1 MKMESVF
8 IHNAWC
14 DVSWLLIPSK
24 CFIWFSWLS
33 SSADTRQRDRNSW
46 NSNPPACLCKLLPVL
61 LNSLL
66 FLVQPVERPKTQTIQ
81 LVWERVCVSVTMC
94 LYERDGRGKEAN
106 SFYSAFCY
114 FAICYYLEM
123 LLILCFTIC
132 RLRVIVSMLLHLVL
146 HARMQYIYSGPV
158 LEVMHYR

>member
-24 CFIWFSWLS
+24 CFMWFSWLS
-33 SSADTRQRDRNSW
+33 SSPDTRQTDRNSW

-66 FLVQPVERPKTQTIQ
+66 FLVQPVERPKTIQ
-81 LVWERVCVSVTMC
+81 LVWERV
-94 LYERDGRGKEAN
+94 G
-106 SFYSAFCY
+106 
-114 FAICYYLEM
+114 
-123 LLILCFTIC
+123 LCGH
-132 RLRVIVSMLLHLVL
+132 VIIWEGWKRKRS
-146 HARMQYIYSGPV
+146 
-158 LEVMHYR
+158 